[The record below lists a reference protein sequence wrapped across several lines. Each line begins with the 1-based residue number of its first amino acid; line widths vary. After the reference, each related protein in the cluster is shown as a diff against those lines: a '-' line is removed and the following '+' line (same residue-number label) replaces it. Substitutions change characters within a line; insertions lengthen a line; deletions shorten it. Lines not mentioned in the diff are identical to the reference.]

1 MRSVS
6 IEDQTGAL
14 NAASLTDLRERWQ
27 KQYGSLPSKHISR
40 KLLIRALA
48 FEAQVKAHGGL
59 KASTRKRL
67 TAIAMGED
75 PQPAKKKAQA
85 GRPEPGTRLLREWH
99 GKTCI
104 VEVSGSGFVWEGED
118 YSSLSAVAHAITGAK
133 WNGRRFFGLPG
144 VPRVGTARRKAA
156 AK

>member
-6 IEDQTGAL
+6 IEEQTGAL
-14 NAASLTDLRERWQ
+14 NTASLTDLRERWQ
-27 KQYGSLPSKHISR
+27 KQYGALPSKHISR

-48 FEAQVKAHGGL
+48 FEAQVKVSGGL
-59 KASTRKRL
+59 KASTRKKL
-67 TAIAMGED
+67 IAIAKGE
-75 PQPAKKKAQA
+75 PLQPLKKTQA

-104 VEVSGSGFVWEGED
+104 VEVTGSGFVWEGED
-118 YSSLSAVAHAITGAK
+118 YPSLSAVAHAITGAK

-144 VPRVGTARRKAA
+144 SPRGGVVLRKAA
-156 AK
+156 AT